1 MKHAESKLQQA
12 CVKWFD
18 YQYPQYRLNLFAIP
32 NGGRRGKIEAAIMN
46 GEGVRSGVADLF
58 LAVPNSNFHGLFIEM
73 KSENG
78 RQNENQK
85 LFEKA
90 ISGNYAYI
98 LVSSFDQFKATIEG
112 YLKIYPPQNQ
122 PFIKID

>member
-12 CVKWFD
+12 CIKWFD
-18 YQYPQYRLNLFAIP
+18 YQYPQYKLNLFAIP

-58 LAVPNSNFHGLFIEM
+58 LAVPNSDFHGLFIEM
-73 KSENG
+73 KSEKG

-112 YLKIYPPQNQ
+112 YLKINPFQNQ
-122 PFIKID
+122 PFTKID